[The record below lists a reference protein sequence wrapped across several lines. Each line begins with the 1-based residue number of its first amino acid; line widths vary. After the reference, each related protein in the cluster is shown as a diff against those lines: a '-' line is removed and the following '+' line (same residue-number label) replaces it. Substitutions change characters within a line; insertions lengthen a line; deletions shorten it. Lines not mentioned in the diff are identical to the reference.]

1 MLYFIAKGTKPWNRE
16 RRIKGV
22 GNVHAGIPITSTIES
37 YKLSMLRVAKCLYL
51 QYPCAQL
58 ARCIFRCLSSSPSFS
73 FTNSLGSLSTFWPLG
88 DCTMPQKVR
97 RRLVRASNLSLPV
110 TLLLLC
116 IWYGPYGDEAQR
128 TTLSYILHF
137 YFSITV

>member
-1 MLYFIAKGTKPWNRE
+1 MHLSLPVIIAKFLF
-16 RRIKGV
+16 
-22 GNVHAGIPITSTIES
+22 H
-37 YKLSMLRVAKCLYL
+37 KLPR
-51 QYPCAQL
+51 L
-58 ARCIFRCLSSSPSFS
+58 AVDI
-73 FTNSLGSLSTFWPLG
+73 LG